1 MPFRFAHICDLLE
14 RLDQVYSRYPPYLPK
29 DATQKSRDAV
39 LYWFK
44 KHGEKIRYD
53 ANGIVL
59 LSTLFPE
66 RTQRVHEL
74 DSKSLEKIISRALS
88 LPSSRVA
95 DLTRWREPGA
105 GVGDLGACV
114 ERVVNQDVKEV
125 SYQNRTV
132 AAIVPVA
139 DYDSQETAVQ
149 PRASGVTIED
159 IEQVLVAF
167 ASQTPLSAPP
177 VRPLA
182 LDGILGTLYQRLPG
196 RESKWLTRLILKSYS
211 PVIVPDQLVYMLYHP
226 FLPDLLEVEPD
237 FSAALFLLRGMNIP
251 ALVHQE
257 YVSLAE
263 TPRKYMQR

>member
-44 KHGEKIRYD
+44 KHGQKIRYD
-53 ANGIVL
+53 ANGLAL

-66 RTQRVHEL
+66 RTPRELEL

-88 LPSSRVA
+88 LPSSRVT

-114 ERVVNQDVKEV
+114 ERVANQDVKEK
-125 SYQNRTV
+125 
-132 AAIVPVA
+132 
-139 DYDSQETAVQ
+139 TAVQ

-167 ASQTPLSAPP
+167 AIQTPLSPP
-177 VRPLA
+177 RPLV
-182 LDGILGTLYQRLPG
+182 LDGTCGAPTESLGRLYRLLPA

-211 PVIVPDQLVYMLYHP
+211 PVIVPDHLVYMLYHP

-251 ALVHQE
+251 ALVHRE
-257 YVSLAE
+257 YASLAE
-263 TPRKYMQR
+263 TPKDHMHRQKAD